1 MNLTIMNSHPNSL
14 YPNFDF
20 SILKKSSKNRARLG
34 LLKTPHGVVET
45 PAFIFCATKAAI
57 KAVSPADM
65 KAAGTQFILSNTYHL
80 MIQPG
85 AETIA
90 KLGGIHRFMGWNGPM
105 LTDSGGF
112 QIFSLGHGSVAD
124 EIKGRRGNTGN
135 KSLLKITEEGA
146 LFRSYLDGRM
156 HLLTPEKS
164 IEIQRN
170 IGADL
175 IVVLDECTPFHVD
188 KAYTRKSMEMSHR
201 WGKRSLDD
209 FLQKNDGS
217 QALYGIV
224 QGGVYE
230 DLRIESCD
238 FVNSQPFFGQA
249 IGGSLGADKAQM
261 SEVVAM
267 AASQL
272 NPERPIHLLGIG
284 GVTDIFDG
292 VEQGIDTFDCV
303 HPTRLARH
311 GGALVRPCHLP
322 EGKNSDHINLLNSI
336 FRLDEGPI
344 EADCP
349 CQVCQQHSRAYLHHL
364 LKAKELLA
372 AQLITIHNV
381 AFMNRLLLAIRKA
394 IQTDSLIE
402 EKKLWVNDNNI
413 NLLNDT
419 KNNKIIFKTPH
430 NLDTIEII

>member
-1 MNLTIMNSHPNSL
+1 MYPKM
-14 YPNFDF
+14 YPNFSF
-20 SILKKSSKNRARLG
+20 NIVHRATQSRARLG
-34 LLKTPHGVVET
+34 KLSTPHGIVET

-57 KAVSPADM
+57 KAVSPTDM

-85 AETIA
+85 SEVIA
-90 KLGGIHRFMGWNGPM
+90 QLGGLHKFMGWDGPI

-124 EIKGRRGNTGN
+124 EIKGRRGNSGTR
-135 KSLLKITEEGA
+135 SLVKITEEGA
-146 LFRSYLDGRM
+146 LFKSYLDGRM

-170 IGADL
+170 LGADL

-188 KAYTRKSMEMSHR
+188 KAYTERSMEMSHR
-201 WGKRSLDD
+201 WATRSLQEFKQSDNG
-209 FLQKNDGS
+209 K

-224 QGGVYE
+224 QGGIYP
-230 DLRIESCD
+230 DLRARSCD
-238 FVNSQPFFGQA
+238 YVNNQSFFGQA
-249 IGGSLGADKAQM
+249 VGGSLGADKSQM
-261 SEVVAM
+261 REVVAM
-267 AASQL
+267 AMSTL
-272 NPERPIHLLGIG
+272 NEERPTHLLGIG
-284 GVTDIFDG
+284 GVSDIFSG

-311 GGALVRPCHLP
+311 GGALVRPVHLP
-322 EGKNSDHINLLNSI
+322 EGKKSDHINLMNGI
-336 FRLDEGPI
+336 FRLDGEPI

-349 CQVCQQHSRAYLHHL
+349 CSVCQNYSRGYLHHL

-381 AFMNRLLLAIRKA
+381 SFMNRLMVAIRQA
-394 IQTDSLIE
+394 IQHNTLAQERNRWLLPEANHSS
-402 EKKLWVNDNNI
+402 VNSNAG
-413 NLLNDT
+413 LQT
-419 KNNKIIFKTPH
+419 EAYETA
-430 NLDTIEII
+430 